1 MDYRVV
7 APHLLLSLLLLAAC
21 GRGRVVAVMVLAGLL
36 LTPSFLAAYGVLATR
51 QFTDE
56 QARFDAFARQTA
68 GTLVYQAQDDPWCN
82 TILLPLRTAFLPES
96 LAIPAGIGIS
106 FDFDISQ
113 PQRAQIPLCHGGRRE
128 PRKPDR
134 SVRPA
139 VRVHHGDWRPV
150 HQRRNAVYRLTHGRT
165 MTVSW
170 LIRAVT
176 FGLLAITLPLAV
188 RGLYGPQGALV
199 NVRWQSEVDAAER
212 QHLETEWQLRDGQ
225 EVSPSTWRYDLIA
238 PSEGRLR
245 TIVQHAAVAD
255 THNIDRQ
262 RYTLA
267 PEAPR
272 TARRHGLITTG
283 GAVAIGLVDRLAL
296 LLAMLAGLCVLVRHP
311 VQALRGSAAGVRPLG
326 GAGAAE
332 ATEISDRSLER
343 AAAVTA
349 IAAGVAALVAIAAR
363 TEVLTN
369 DDTYI
374 YFNYAK
380 NFVAGRPFAYDPRNI
395 PSEGFTSAIYLLLLV
410 PFEAAGINMMFA
422 AVILNLAAIAL
433 ILYLGYRILRAD
445 RVLEGGF
452 LLVALTLFALFVARD
467 TNIPSIVGRGLET
480 MLGPASVLWAI
491 FHLARVHQAGDEATR
506 PSRRDHV
513 SCRLLSVVSD
523 SPREHRGCW
532 RRSASCYSASCGGA
546 DKLRPCWCGWGRS
559 LRVLGAYFA
568 GKLLLFGDLMQ
579 TSYYRKMRSDGAGRE
594 YVFGALNDY
603 WRWILYAVVL
613 AVCAAGLLLWRRRER
628 GWNTFRCLAPR
639 SSVLALGVVAGGDS
653 GGVPAVGADRRLR
666 LSLSGQFLW
675 SSCICSS
682 PQGLHICCLSRPR
695 ESSAVSSTQGRSS
708 RVWWR
713 CCGRRRLPRATPGP
727 DQSSSVS
734 ACTRR
739 RRKRRR
745 NIEYIRIGEFL
756 RDRIPD
762 IEELTFVFGDAG
774 VFPYVLGSRFVDAN
788 GLTEPYLARLL
799 REPNEP
805 EKARMF
811 ADYGA
816 LLAAGHHHPR
826 VLAGRTTGAGS
837 RWTTSISPFL
847 GPTPMSVFR
856 AYRDYGIGYV
866 CTARAYYNLHF
877 GVRQTSK
884 HFEPAST
891 ALLEYCGQNGL
902 VLDDGLTVTLD
913 GEEVYFP
920 G

>member
-1 MDYRVV
+1 
-7 APHLLLSLLLLAAC
+7 
-21 GRGRVVAVMVLAGLL
+21 
-36 LTPSFLAAYGVLATR
+36 
-51 QFTDE
+51 
-56 QARFDAFARQTA
+56 
-68 GTLVYQAQDDPWCN
+68 
-82 TILLPLRTAFLPES
+82 
-96 LAIPAGIGIS
+96 
-106 FDFDISQ
+106 
-113 PQRAQIPLCHGGRRE
+113 
-128 PRKPDR
+128 
-134 SVRPA
+134 
-139 VRVHHGDWRPV
+139 
-150 HQRRNAVYRLTHGRT
+150 

-199 NVRWQSEVDAAER
+199 NVRWHPAVDAAER

-332 ATEISDRSLER
+332 AAEISDRSLER
-343 AAAVTA
+343 AAVVTA

-506 PSRRDHV
+506 RRAV
-513 SCRLLSVVSD
+513 TMFLVASFLSFLTRPENIVLLAAVGVLLL
-523 SPREHRGCW
+523 GVMW
-532 RRSASCYSASCGGA
+532 RRGQIASLLVRLGTFVA
-546 DKLRPCWCGWGRS
+546 
-559 LRVLGAYFA
+559 VLAAYFA

-639 SSVLALGVVAGGDS
+639 SSVLALGVVAGGTLVVFLPS
-653 GGVPAVGADRRLR
+653 EPIVGYAYRYLVNFYVFLYLLVAAGIAYLLSVATPRIERRVVYAGAIVTGVVAVLWAASIAASDTRAGSVVERLR
-666 LSLSGQFLW
+666 LY
-675 SSCICSS
+675 
-682 PQGLHICCLSRPR
+682 
-695 ESSAVSSTQGRSS
+695 TQ
-708 RVWWR
+708 
-713 CCGRRRLPRATPGP
+713 AEETTAEH
-727 DQSSSVS
+727 Q
-734 ACTRR
+734 
-739 RRKRRR
+739 
-745 NIEYIRIGEFL
+745 YIRIGEFL

-788 GLTEPYLARLL
+788 GLTEPYLARLF

-811 ADYGA
+811 ADYV
-816 LLAAGHHHPR
+816 LSWQPDIIILAFGGTDNGRWEPLDNIHSPFWDRPR
-826 VLAGRTTGAGS
+826 CRSSAPIGTTGSGTCAPRAPTTICISAFVRRRSISNRPAQRYWNTADRTASSSTTGS
-837 RWTTSISPFL
+837 R
-847 GPTPMSVFR
+847 
-856 AYRDYGIGYV
+856 
-866 CTARAYYNLHF
+866 
-877 GVRQTSK
+877 
-884 HFEPAST
+884 
-891 ALLEYCGQNGL
+891 
-902 VLDDGLTVTLD
+902 
-913 GEEVYFP
+913 
-920 G
+920 

>member
-1 MDYRVV
+1 
-7 APHLLLSLLLLAAC
+7 
-21 GRGRVVAVMVLAGLL
+21 
-36 LTPSFLAAYGVLATR
+36 
-51 QFTDE
+51 
-56 QARFDAFARQTA
+56 
-68 GTLVYQAQDDPWCN
+68 
-82 TILLPLRTAFLPES
+82 
-96 LAIPAGIGIS
+96 
-106 FDFDISQ
+106 
-113 PQRAQIPLCHGGRRE
+113 
-128 PRKPDR
+128 
-134 SVRPA
+134 
-139 VRVHHGDWRPV
+139 
-150 HQRRNAVYRLTHGRT
+150 

-199 NVRWQSEVDAAER
+199 NVRWHPAVDVAER
-212 QHLETEWQLRDGQ
+212 QNLETEWQLLDGQ

-332 ATEISDRSLER
+332 ATKISDRSLER
-343 AAAVTA
+343 AAVVTA

-395 PSEGFTSAIYLLLLV
+395 ASEGFTSAIYLLLLV

-506 PSRRDHV
+506 RRAV
-513 SCRLLSVVSD
+513 TMFLVASFLSFLTRPENIVLLAAVGVLLL
-523 SPREHRGCW
+523 GVMW
-532 RRSASCYSASCGGA
+532 RRGQIASLLVRLGTFVA
-546 DKLRPCWCGWGRS
+546 
-559 LRVLGAYFA
+559 VLGAYFA

-613 AVCAAGLLLWRRRER
+613 AVCAAGLLLWRRRAR
-628 GWNTFRCLAPR
+628 AWNTFRCLAPR
-639 SSVLALGVVAGGDS
+639 SSVLALAVVAGGTLVVFLPS
-653 GGVPAVGADRRLR
+653 EPIVGYAYRYLVNFYVFLYLLVAAGIAYLLSVATPRIERRVVYAGAIVTGVVAVLWAASIAASDTRAGSVVERLR
-666 LSLSGQFLW
+666 LY
-675 SSCICSS
+675 
-682 PQGLHICCLSRPR
+682 
-695 ESSAVSSTQGRSS
+695 TQ
-708 RVWWR
+708 
-713 CCGRRRLPRATPGP
+713 AEETTAEH
-727 DQSSSVS
+727 Q
-734 ACTRR
+734 
-739 RRKRRR
+739 
-745 NIEYIRIGEFL
+745 YIRIGEFL
-756 RDRIPD
+756 RERIPD
-762 IEELTFVFGDAG
+762 IEELTLVFGDAG
-774 VFPYVLGSRFVDAN
+774 VLPYVLGSRFVDAN
-788 GLTEPYLARLL
+788 GLTEPYLARLF
-799 REPNEP
+799 REPNGP

-811 ADYGA
+811 ADYV
-816 LLAAGHHHPR
+816 LSWQPDIIILAFGGTDN
-826 VLAGRTTGAGS
+826 GRWES
-837 RWTTSISPFL
+837 LDNIHSPFL

-884 HFEPAST
+884 YFEPAST

-902 VLDDGLTVTLD
+902 VVRHIIIFG
-913 GEEVYFP
+913 
-920 G
+920 